1 MEIYYDE
8 SQEKLV
14 RGLLENKNLVIGLD
28 VARGKDKCV
37 EVTYCIRNK
46 DEVLT
51 IETLQIK
58 EIK

>member
-1 MEIYYDE
+1 MEIRYDE
-8 SQEKLV
+8 SQENLV

-28 VARGKDKCV
+28 VAKGKDKCV

-46 DEVLT
+46 NEILT
-51 IETLQIK
+51 TETLQIK